1 MLTVPLNSY
10 ANHNRSILL
19 MKHNSSRSTHLL
31 LFWHFVSFKWA
42 EQSSILI
49 CSDSNSRG
57 TLLTGLPIKNE
68 TSETTLQNVYG
79 LIPYIYDI
87 PQLKPCFFRCLMIRY
102 AIKD

>member
-49 CSDSNSRG
+49 CS
-57 TLLTGLPIKNE
+57 E
-68 TSETTLQNVYG
+68 LQTQIQEVFYLQG
-79 LIPYIYDI
+79 YL
-87 PQLKPCFFRCLMIRY
+87 
-102 AIKD
+102 